1 MSLQKRWKYSALCV
15 AAACVI
21 PWLTARSRAFAQQ
34 AQGPRAPQPDAT
46 RAPRPTARSITVA
59 ATGDVLVHRRVVAA
73 VNAHAQEGGF
83 RWVLAGMG
91 ALIPADDIA
100 YVNLESPLTESF
112 RSPENATP
120 PVLGAPTS
128 YGADLAAT
136 GFDVLSVANNHAFDQ
151 AGDGLA
157 ITLDAI
163 RQAGMLSVGAGRS
176 DTDARAPVVVTRGGV
191 RVAFVATTERMNNG
205 ASPNRAGVRVF
216 MFEPSLVQRA
226 LAEARSRAD
235 LVVLSIHWSHDFVR
249 TPTTEQRRLARQL
262 VQWGADVI
270 VGTGPHILQEVER
283 LPSPRGEAV
292 CAYSLGNLVSNQGYR
307 YRVGRA
313 LDDAAMRSALDNPMT
328 RDVVLLR
335 VSAELGT
342 PNALR
347 ITGLEARALWNENRS
362 QGDELRLV
370 ALRSVAPALRDERLA
385 VIRRTLG
392 AAVTVVP

>member
-1 MSLQKRWKYSALCV
+1 MLF
-15 AAACVI
+15 
-21 PWLTARSRAFAQQ
+21 RSRRLWGAMLLAVVGVASAARGSRAQSAQ
-34 AQGPRAPQPDAT
+34 AGIAAPRVVT
-46 RAPRPTARSITVA
+46 RAVTIS

-73 VNAHAQEGGF
+73 AQTHASEGGF
-83 RWVLAGMG
+83 RWVMAALAPQ
-91 ALIPADDIA
+91 LPASDIA
-100 YVNLESPLTESF
+100 FVNLESPLTEAF
-112 RSPENATP
+112 RSPANATP

-163 RQAGMLSVGAGRS
+163 RSAGMLSVGAGRS
-176 DTDARAPVVVTRGGV
+176 DADARAPVVVVRDGV

-205 ASPNRAGVRVF
+205 SSPNRAGVKVF
-216 MFEPSLVQRA
+216 MYDEAAVRQSLAAARA
-226 LAEARSRAD
+226 RAD
-235 LVVLSIHWSHDFVR
+235 VVVLSIHWSHDFVR
-249 TPTTEQRRLARQL
+249 SPTNEQRRLARSL

-292 CAYSLGNLVSNQGYR
+292 CAYSLGNVISNQGYR
-307 YRVGRA
+307 HRVGRP

-335 VSAELGT
+335 VRAEVAN
-342 PNALR
+342 NAVRLPT
-347 ITGLEARALWNENRS
+347 IEARAFWNENRPTN
-362 QGDELRLV
+362 DELRLV
-370 ALRSVAPALRDERLA
+370 PMSSVSQALRDERLA
-385 VIRRTLG
+385 SIRRTLG

>member
-1 MSLQKRWKYSALCV
+1 MALTD
-15 AAACVI
+15 AA
-21 PWLTARSRAFAQQ
+21 RRGR
-34 AQGPRAPQPDAT
+34 AQGLAAGAATMATLAALSVASAQSSSGARAPQPQPAT
-46 RAPRPTARSITVA
+46 RSITVA

-73 VNAHAQEGGF
+73 VNTHAREGGF
-83 RWVLAGMG
+83 RWVLAGMS
-91 ALIPADDIA
+91 ALIPQDDIA
-100 YVNLESPLTESF
+100 FVNLESPLTESF

-120 PVLGAPTS
+120 PVLGAPTT

-176 DTDARAPVVVTRGGV
+176 DADARAPVVVTRGGV

-205 ASPNRAGVRVF
+205 SSPNRAGVRVF
-216 MFEPSLVQRA
+216 MFDAAAVQRA
-226 LAEARSRAD
+226 LTEARARAD

-249 TPTTEQRRLARQL
+249 SPSSDQRRLARQL

-292 CAYSLGNLVSNQGYR
+292 CAYSLGNLISNQGYR

-335 VSAELGT
+335 VSAET
-342 PNALR
+342 APNAVR
-347 ITGLEARALWNENRS
+347 ITGLEARAFWNENRQ

-370 ALRSVAPALRDERLA
+370 AMRAVPQALRDERLA

-392 AAVTVVP
+392 SAVTVVP

>member
-1 MSLQKRWKYSALCV
+1 MLLAVVGVSSA
-15 AAACVI
+15 
-21 PWLTARSRAFAQQ
+21 ARGSRAQSAQ
-34 AQGPRAPQPDAT
+34 AGIA
-46 RAPRPTARSITVA
+46 APRVVVRAATIS

-73 VNAHAQEGGF
+73 AQTHASEGGF
-83 RWVLAGMG
+83 RWVMAALAPQ
-91 ALIPADDIA
+91 LPASDIA
-100 YVNLESPLTESF
+100 FVNLESPLTEAF
-112 RSPENATP
+112 RSPANATP

-163 RQAGMLSVGAGRS
+163 RSAGMLSVGAGRS
-176 DTDARAPVVVTRGGV
+176 DADARAPVVVVRDGV

-205 ASPNRAGVRVF
+205 SSPNRAGVKVF
-216 MFEPSLVQRA
+216 MYDETAVRQSLAAARA
-226 LAEARSRAD
+226 RAD
-235 LVVLSIHWSHDFVR
+235 VVVLSIHWSHDFVR
-249 TPTTEQRRLARQL
+249 SPTNQQRRLARSL

-270 VGTGPHILQEVER
+270 LGTGPHILQEVER

-292 CAYSLGNLVSNQGYR
+292 CAYSLGNVISNQGYR
-307 YRVGRA
+307 HRVGRP

-335 VSAELGT
+335 VRAEVAN
-342 PNALR
+342 NAVRLPT
-347 ITGLEARALWNENRS
+347 IEARAFWNENRPTN
-362 QGDELRLV
+362 DELRLV
-370 ALRSVAPALRDERLA
+370 PMSSVSQALRDERLA
-385 VIRRTLG
+385 SIRRTLG

>member
-1 MSLQKRWKYSALCV
+1 MRW
-15 AAACVI
+15 
-21 PWLTARSRAFAQQ
+21 RSRQQWWGALACASVVASLASRASRAQNN
-34 AQGPRAPQPDAT
+34 AGIA
-46 RAPRPTARSITVA
+46 APRVTPSRGVTIS

-73 VNAHAQEGGF
+73 VQTHASEGGF
-83 RWVLAGMG
+83 RWVLA
-91 ALIPADDIA
+91 ALAPQMPASDIA
-100 YVNLESPLTESF
+100 FVNLESPLTEAF
-112 RSPENATP
+112 RSPANATP

-163 RQAGMLSVGAGRS
+163 RSAGMLSVGAGRS
-176 DTDARAPVVVTRGGV
+176 DADARAPVVVVRDGV

-205 ASPNRAGVRVF
+205 SSPNRAGVKVF
-216 MFEPSLVQRA
+216 MYDEAVVRQSLTTARA
-226 LAEARSRAD
+226 RAD
-235 LVVLSIHWSHDFVR
+235 VVVLSIHWSHDFVR
-249 TPTTEQRRLARQL
+249 SPTTEQRRLARQL

-292 CAYSLGNLVSNQGYR
+292 CAYSLGNVISNQGYR
-307 YRVGRA
+307 HRVGRPV
-313 LDDAAMRSALDNPMT
+313 DDAAMRSALDNPMT
-328 RDVVLLR
+328 RDVILLR
-335 VSAELGT
+335 VRAEL
-342 PNALR
+342 NANTIRLP
-347 ITGLEARALWNENRS
+347 TLEARAFWNENRPTN
-362 QGDELRLV
+362 DELRLV
-370 ALRSVAPALRDERLA
+370 PMSSVSQALRDERLA

>member
-1 MSLQKRWKYSALCV
+1 MLWRTRRFWGAMLLAALGVASAS
-15 AAACVI
+15 
-21 PWLTARSRAFAQQ
+21 RGSRAQSAQ
-34 AQGPRAPQPDAT
+34 AGIA
-46 RAPRPTARSITVA
+46 APRVVARAVTIS

-73 VNAHAQEGGF
+73 AQTHANEGGF
-83 RWVLAGMG
+83 RWVMAALAPQ
-91 ALIPADDIA
+91 LPASDIA
-100 YVNLESPLTESF
+100 FVNLESPLTEAF
-112 RSPENATP
+112 RSPANATP

-163 RQAGMLSVGAGRS
+163 RSAGMLSVGAGRS
-176 DTDARAPVVVTRGGV
+176 DADARAPVVVVRDGV

-205 ASPNRAGVRVF
+205 SSPNRAGVKVF
-216 MFEPSLVQRA
+216 MYDEATVRQSLAAARA
-226 LAEARSRAD
+226 RAD
-235 LVVLSIHWSHDFVR
+235 VVVLSIHWSHDFVR
-249 TPTTEQRRLARQL
+249 SPTNEQRRLARSL

-292 CAYSLGNLVSNQGYR
+292 CAYSLGNVISNQGYR
-307 YRVGRA
+307 HRVGRP

-335 VSAELGT
+335 VRAEVANNVVRLPT
-342 PNALR
+342 
-347 ITGLEARALWNENRS
+347 IEARAFWNENRPTN
-362 QGDELRLV
+362 DELRLV
-370 ALRSVAPALRDERLA
+370 PMSSVSQALRDERLA
-385 VIRRTLG
+385 SIRRTLG